1 MLDSLRSFLS
11 DLSGPEPHIPEVL
24 DSKLCAA
31 ALMVHVIVADGIVSE
46 SELMALHSVLERH
59 YSLTKDEAAELAR
72 QAREEQESSIDLFRF
87 TSVVKTQ
94 MSEGERAGVIEDL
107 WLMVYADGVLHEFED
122 NLVWRIAELIAVS
135 RDVRMAL
142 KRKVRGEAGL
152 N

>member
-1 MLDSLRSFLS
+1 
-11 DLSGPEPHIPEVL
+11 
-24 DSKLCAA
+24 
-31 ALMVHVIVADGIVSE
+31 MVHVIVADGIVSE